1 MEIKEI
7 KEKLRQAK
15 RIVVK
20 IGTNTL
26 STKDGKM
33 ALSRIYGFIEDLA
46 ELKNQGKEIII
57 VTSGAVGFGAK
68 KLNIPKPDTIETKQA
83 CAAIGQAKLMHFYE
97 DAFEKFNITV
107 AQVLLTEDDF
117 DYRNRY
123 LSLKSA
129 LNELLSFNVIPIIN
143 QNDTVSVFKTK
154 QMIKSS
160 FGDNDKLSS
169 LVMSGLNADVLVIL
183 TDVNGLYDDD
193 PRENKNA
200 KLIPIVEEIT
210 PEIEALGFDASN
222 GGRGGMKT
230 KLEAAQVATHSG
242 GYAIIA
248 NGSLPNIVKK
258 IFSDEQIGT
267 IFLPSTNLNEKRRWI
282 AYATSLAGA
291 IIINRGAL
299 DALKKNASLLPIGI
313 VGVINDFE
321 KDDVVSILNEKGE
334 EVARGMVNYSAE
346 DCKKLIGKHSD
357 NIKELIGH
365 KNYDAVITRDNI
377 IMT

>member
-1 MEIKEI
+1 MDIKN
-7 KEKLRQAK
+7 KLRKAK

-46 ELKNQGKEIII
+46 ELKNQGREIIL

-97 DAFEKFNITV
+97 DAFEKFGITV

-129 LNELLSFNVIPIIN
+129 LNELLSFGVLPIIN
-143 QNDTVSVFKTK
+143 QNDTVSVFKQK
-154 QMIKSS
+154 QTLKPS

-169 LVMSGLNADVLVIL
+169 LVMSGLSADVLLIL
-183 TDVNGLYDDD
+183 TDVDGLYDDD
-193 PRENKNA
+193 PRINKKA
-200 KLIPIVEEIT
+200 KLIHIVEEIT
-210 PEIEALGFDASN
+210 PEIEALGFDASS

-230 KLEAAQVATHSG
+230 KIEAALVATHSG

-248 NGSLPNIVKK
+248 NGSEPGIVKRV
-258 IFSDEQIGT
+258 FSDEQIGT

-282 AYATSLAGA
+282 AYATSLSGSIVINQGA
-291 IIINRGAL
+291 F

-313 VGVINDFE
+313 VKVINDFE
-321 KDDVVSILNEKGE
+321 KDDVVSILLEDGE
-334 EVARGMVNYSAE
+334 EVARGMVNYSAK

-357 NIKELIGH
+357 DIKELIGH
-365 KNYDAVITRDNI
+365 KNYDAIITRDNI

>member
-1 MEIKEI
+1 MKNL
-7 KEKLRQAK
+7 KNKLKKTK

-26 STKDGKM
+26 SAKDGKM
-33 ALSRIYGFIEDLA
+33 ALSTIYGFIEDIA
-46 ELKNQGKEIII
+46 ELKAQGKEVIL

-68 KLNIPKPDTIETKQA
+68 KLNIDKPDTIETKQA

-97 DAFEKFNITV
+97 DAFDKFNITV

-129 LNELLSFNVIPIIN
+129 LNELLSFGVIPIIN
-143 QNDTVSVFKTK
+143 QNDTVSVYKSK
-154 QMIKSS
+154 QTLKSS

-183 TDVNGLYDDD
+183 TDVDGLYDDD
-193 PRENKNA
+193 PRINKDA
-200 KLIPIVEEIT
+200 KLIHVVEEIT
-210 PEIEALGFDASN
+210 PEIEALGFDASK

-230 KLEAAQVATHSG
+230 KIEAAQVATHSG

-248 NGSLPNIVKK
+248 NGSLPNIVKRV
-258 IFSDEQIGT
+258 FSDEEIGT

-282 AYATSLAGA
+282 AYATCLSGA
-291 IIINRGAL
+291 IVINEGAL
-299 DALKKNASLLPIGI
+299 TALKKNASLLPIGI
-313 VGVINDFE
+313 VDVQNDFE
-321 KDDVVSILNEKGE
+321 KDDVVTILLENGE
-334 EVARGMVNYSAE
+334 EVARGMVNYCAE
-346 DCKKLIGKHSD
+346 DCRKLIGKHSD
-357 NIKELIGH
+357 DIEKLIGH
-365 KNYDAVITRDNI
+365 KNYDAIITRDNI

>member
-1 MEIKEI
+1 MNVR
-7 KEKLRQAK
+7 EKLRKAK

-33 ALSRIYGFIEDLA
+33 ALSRIYGFIEDIA
-46 ELKNQGKEIII
+46 ELKNQGKEIIM

-97 DAFEKFNITV
+97 DAFDKFNITV

-143 QNDTVSVFKTK
+143 QNDTVSALKSK
-154 QMIKSS
+154 QTLKPS

-169 LVMSGLNADVLVIL
+169 LVMSGLSADVLIIL
-183 TDVNGLYDDD
+183 TDVDGLYDDD

-200 KLIPIVEEIT
+200 KLIPIVKEIT

-230 KLEAAQVATHSG
+230 KLEAALVATHSG
-242 GYAIIA
+242 GYAVIA
-248 NGSLPNIVKK
+248 NGNIPKVVSK
-258 IFSDEQIGT
+258 IFTDDTIGT
-267 IFLPSTNLNEKRRWI
+267 VFLPSTNLNEKRRWI

-291 IIINRGAL
+291 IVINEGAFT
-299 DALKKNASLLPIGI
+299 ALKKNASLLPIGVVEI
-313 VGVINDFE
+313 KNDFD
-321 KDDVVSILNEKGE
+321 KDDVVSILLENGE
-334 EVARGMVNYSAE
+334 EVARGMVNYSSD

-357 NIKELIGH
+357 DIKKLIGH
-365 KNYDAVITRDNI
+365 KNYDAIITRDNI

>member
-1 MEIKEI
+1 MNV
-7 KEKLRQAK
+7 KEKLRAAK

-46 ELKNQGKEIII
+46 ELKSQGKEIII

-68 KLNIPKPDTIETKQA
+68 KLGIPKPDTIETKQA

-97 DAFEKFNITV
+97 DAFDKFNITV

-129 LNELLSFNVIPIIN
+129 LSELLSFNVIPIIN
-143 QNDTVSVFKTK
+143 QNDTVTVFKNK
-154 QMIKSS
+154 QTLKPS

-183 TDVNGLYDDD
+183 TDVDGLYDDD

-200 KLIPIVEEIT
+200 KLIPVVGEIT

-230 KLEAAQVATHSG
+230 KLEAALVATHSG
-242 GYAIIA
+242 GYAVIA
-248 NGSLPNIVKK
+248 NGSVPKIVSRV
-258 IFSDEQIGT
+258 FSDETIGT
-267 IFLPSTNLNEKRRWI
+267 VFLPITNLNEKRRWI
-282 AYATSLAGA
+282 AYATCLSGA
-291 IIINRGAL
+291 IVINDGAYK
-299 DALKKNASLLPIGI
+299 ALKKNASLLPIGI
-313 VGVINDFE
+313 LEIQNNFD
-321 KDDVVSILNEKGE
+321 KDDVVSILLENGE
-334 EVARGMVNYSAE
+334 EVARGMVNYSAK
-346 DCKKLIGKHSD
+346 DCKKLVGKHSD
-357 NIKELIGH
+357 EIKSTLGH
-365 KNYDAVITRDNI
+365 KNYDAIITRDNI
-377 IMT
+377 IMTK

>member
-1 MEIKEI
+1 MNVKD
-7 KEKLRQAK
+7 KLKKAK

-33 ALSRIYGFIEDLA
+33 ALSRIYGFIEDIA
-46 ELKNQGKEIII
+46 ELKNQGKEIIM

-68 KLNIPKPDTIETKQA
+68 KLNIGKPDTIEKKQA

-97 DAFEKFNITV
+97 DAFDKFNITV

-143 QNDTVSVFKTK
+143 QNDTVSVYKSK
-154 QMIKSS
+154 QNFKSS
-160 FGDNDKLSS
+160 FSDNDKLSS
-169 LVMSGLNADVLVIL
+169 LVMSSLNADVLVIL
-183 TDVNGLYDDD
+183 TDVDGLYDDD
-193 PRENKNA
+193 PRANKNA
-200 KLIPIVEEIT
+200 KLIPVVEEIT
-210 PEIEALGFDASN
+210 PEIEALGFDASS

-230 KLEAAQVATHSG
+230 KIEAAMVATHSG
-242 GYAIIA
+242 GYAVIA
-248 NGSLPNIVKK
+248 NGSLPNIVSR
-258 IFSDEQIGT
+258 IFSNEEIGT
-267 IFLPSTNLNEKRRWI
+267 IFLPSTNLNEKRKWI
-282 AYATSLAGA
+282 YASGVAGA
-291 IIINRGAL
+291 LIINNGAM

-321 KDDVVSILNEKGE
+321 KDDIVSILLENGD
-334 EVARGMVNYSAE
+334 EVARGMVNYAAS

-357 NIKELIGH
+357 DIKKLIGH
-365 KNYDAVITRDNI
+365 KNYDAIITRDNI
-377 IMT
+377 IMN

>member
-1 MEIKEI
+1 MKNI
-7 KEKLRQAK
+7 KEKLKNAK

-33 ALSRIYGFIEDLA
+33 ALSRIYGFIEDIA
-46 ELKNQGKEIII
+46 ELKAQGKEIIM

-97 DAFEKFNITV
+97 DAFDKFNITV

-117 DYRNRY
+117 DNRNRY

-129 LNELLSFNVIPIIN
+129 LNELLSFDVIPIIN
-143 QNDTVSVFKTK
+143 QNDTVSAHKAK
-154 QMIKSS
+154 QTLKPS

-183 TDVNGLYDDD
+183 TDVDGLYNDD
-193 PRENKNA
+193 PRTNKDA
-200 KLIPIVEEIT
+200 KLISVVEELT
-210 PEIEALGFDASN
+210 PEIMALGFDASS

-242 GYAIIA
+242 GYAVIA
-248 NGSLPNIVKK
+248 NGSIPKVVNK
-258 IFSDEQIGT
+258 IFSNEEIGT
-267 IFLPSTNLNEKRRWI
+267 IFLPNTNLNEKRRWI
-282 AYATSLAGA
+282 AYATSVTGA
-291 IIINRGAL
+291 ITINEGAFK
-299 DALKKNASLLPIGI
+299 ALSKNASLLPIGI
-313 VGVINDFE
+313 VGIKNDFD
-321 KDDVVSILNEKGE
+321 KDDVVSILLENGE
-334 EVARGMVNYSAE
+334 EIARGMVNYSAK
-346 DCKKLIGKHSD
+346 DIKKLIGKHSD
-357 NIKELIGH
+357 DIEKLLGH
-365 KNYDAVITRDNI
+365 KNYDAIITRDNI

>member
-1 MEIKEI
+1 MDIKN
-7 KEKLRQAK
+7 KLRKAK

-46 ELKNQGKEIII
+46 ELKNQGKEIIL

-97 DAFEKFNITV
+97 DAFEKFGITV

-129 LNELLSFNVIPIIN
+129 LNELLSFGVLPIIN
-143 QNDTVSVFKTK
+143 QNDTVSVFKQK
-154 QMIKSS
+154 QTLKPS

-169 LVMSGLNADVLVIL
+169 LVMSGLSADVLLIL
-183 TDVNGLYDDD
+183 TDVDGLYDDD
-193 PRENKNA
+193 PRINKKA
-200 KLIPIVEEIT
+200 KLIHIVEEIT
-210 PEIEALGFDASN
+210 PEIEALGFDASS

-230 KLEAAQVATHSG
+230 KIEAALVATHSG

-248 NGSLPNIVKK
+248 NGSEPGIVKRV
-258 IFSDEQIGT
+258 FSDEQIGT

-282 AYATSLAGA
+282 AYATSLSGSIVINQGA
-291 IIINRGAL
+291 F

-313 VGVINDFE
+313 VKVINDFE
-321 KDDVVSILNEKGE
+321 KDDVVSILLEDGE
-334 EVARGMVNYSAE
+334 EVARGMVNYSAK

-357 NIKELIGH
+357 DIKELIGH
-365 KNYDAVITRDNI
+365 KNYDAIITRDNI

>member
-1 MEIKEI
+1 MKSL
-7 KEKLRQAK
+7 KSKLKKTK

-26 STKDGKM
+26 SAKDGKM
-33 ALSRIYGFIEDLA
+33 ALSRIYGFIEDIA
-46 ELKNQGKEIII
+46 ELKSQGKEVIL

-68 KLNIPKPDTIETKQA
+68 KLNIDKPDTIETKQA
-83 CAAIGQAKLMHFYE
+83 CAAVGQAKLMHFYE

-129 LNELLSFNVIPIIN
+129 LNELLSFGVIPIIN
-143 QNDTVSVFKTK
+143 QNDTVSVYKSK
-154 QMIKSS
+154 QTLKSS

-169 LVMSGLNADVLVIL
+169 LVMSSLNADVLVIL
-183 TDVNGLYDDD
+183 TDVDGLYDDD
-193 PRENKNA
+193 PRSNKDA
-200 KLIPIVEEIT
+200 KLIHVVKEIT
-210 PEIEALGFDASN
+210 PEIEALGFDASK

-230 KLEAAQVATHSG
+230 KIEAAQVATHSG

-248 NGSLPNIVKK
+248 NGSLPNIVQRV
-258 IFSDEQIGT
+258 FSDEEIGT

-282 AYATSLAGA
+282 AYATSLSGA
-291 IIINRGAL
+291 IVINEGAL
-299 DALKKNASLLPIGI
+299 EALKKNASLLPIGI
-313 VGVINDFE
+313 VDVQNDFE
-321 KDDVVSILNEKGE
+321 KDDVVTILLENGE

-346 DCKKLIGKHSD
+346 DCRKLIGKHSD
-357 NIKELIGH
+357 DIEKLIGH
-365 KNYDAVITRDNI
+365 KNYDAIITRDNI

>member
-1 MEIKEI
+1 MDIKN
-7 KEKLRQAK
+7 KLRKAK

-26 STKDGKM
+26 ATKNGQM
-33 ALSRIYGFIEDLA
+33 ALSRIYGFIEDIA
-46 ELKNQGKEIII
+46 ELKNQGKEIIMI
-57 VTSGAVGFGAK
+57 TSGAVGFGAK
-68 KLNIPKPDTIETKQA
+68 KLNISKPETIETKQA

-97 DAFEKFNITV
+97 DAFDKFGITV

-143 QNDTVSVFKTK
+143 QNDTVSVD
-154 QMIKSS
+154 KSKHTLRPS

-183 TDVNGLYDDD
+183 TDVDGLYDDD
-193 PRENKNA
+193 PRTNKDA
-200 KLIPIVEEIT
+200 KLIHIVKEIT
-210 PEIEALGFDASN
+210 PEIESLGFDASS

-230 KLEAAQVATHSG
+230 KIEAAKVATHSG

-248 NGSLPNIVKK
+248 NGSVPNIVRKV
-258 IFSDEQIGT
+258 FSDEQIGT
-267 IFLPSTNLNEKRRWI
+267 IFMPSTNLNEKRRWI
-282 AYATSLAGA
+282 AYATSLYGSV
-291 IIINRGAL
+291 IINKGAFE
-299 DALKKNASLLPIGI
+299 ALKKNASLLPIGI

-321 KDDVVSILNEKGE
+321 KDDVVSILLENGE

-346 DCKKLIGKHSD
+346 DCRKLIGKHSD

-365 KNYDAVITRDNI
+365 KNYDAIITRDNI

>member
-1 MEIKEI
+1 MKSL
-7 KEKLRQAK
+7 KNKLKKTK

-33 ALSRIYGFIEDLA
+33 ALSRIYGFIEDIA
-46 ELKNQGKEIII
+46 ELKEQGKEVII

-68 KLNIPKPDTIETKQA
+68 KLNISKPDTIETKQA

-97 DAFEKFNITV
+97 DAFDKFNITV

-129 LNELLSFNVIPIIN
+129 LNELLSFGVIPIIN
-143 QNDTVSVFKTK
+143 QNDTVSVYKSK
-154 QMIKSS
+154 QTLKSS

-183 TDVNGLYDDD
+183 TDVDGLYDDD
-193 PRENKNA
+193 PRHNKDA
-200 KLIPIVEEIT
+200 KLIHVVKEIT
-210 PEIEALGFDASN
+210 PEIEALGFDASS

-248 NGSLPNIVKK
+248 NGSLPNIVKRV
-258 IFSDEQIGT
+258 FSDEEIGT

-282 AYATSLAGA
+282 AYATCLSGA
-291 IIINRGAL
+291 IVINEGAL
-299 DALKKNASLLPIGI
+299 SALKKNASLLPIG
-313 VGVINDFE
+313 VVDVQNDFD
-321 KDDVVSILNEKGE
+321 KDDVVTILLENGE
-334 EVARGMVNYSAE
+334 EVARGMVNYNSD
-346 DCKKLIGKHSD
+346 DCRKLIGKHSD
-357 NIKELIGH
+357 DIEKLIGH
-365 KNYDAVITRDNI
+365 KNYDAIITRDNI